1 VWFAAAGFRAG
12 LRVAATLDGTNR
24 GARRSCR
31 DGISRPEPT
40 MPYTRPISRFY
51 LTPPSVPVFLISV
64 VLALLA
70 VFAVYGHLSLFKASS
85 AFLVL
90 LIAYIVL
97 AAGVLIRG
105 V

>member
-1 VWFAAAGFRAG
+1 
-12 LRVAATLDGTNR
+12 
-24 GARRSCR
+24 
-31 DGISRPEPT
+31 
-40 MPYTRPISRFY
+40 MPYSRPISRFY
-51 LTPPSVPVFLISV
+51 LTPPSLPVFLISA

-70 VFAVYGHLSLFKASS
+70 VLTVYGHVSIFKAST

-90 LIAYIVL
+90 LIAYVVL

>member
-1 VWFAAAGFRAG
+1 MEFGGCARAAAI
-12 LRVAATLDGTNR
+12 VNGTNP
-24 GARRSCR
+24 GAPRSCR
-31 DGISRPEPT
+31 DGISRSEPT
-40 MPYTRPISRFY
+40 MPYTRPMSRFY
-51 LTPPSVPVFLISV
+51 LTPPSLPVFLISV

>member
-1 VWFAAAGFRAG
+1 VASQWSSAGARAAAI
-12 LRVAATLDGTNR
+12 VNGTNP
-24 GARRSCR
+24 GAPRSCR
-31 DGISRPEPT
+31 DGISRSEPT
-40 MPYTRPISRFY
+40 MPYSRPISRFY
-51 LTPPSVPVFLISV
+51 LTPPSLPVFLISV